1 MTKFYFNH
9 KLIEDT
15 HDNNSSGLT
24 SQFKE
29 LALIT
34 EEIRKEKLQLF
45 FCNYINNNQDVFYNK
60 LHRYHREREAISI
73 ITSYITN
80 ANNFYPITSSNFK
93 IDSKEDYLNMCV
105 EDNQNLVASLTNES
119 FLSEPEYIVNDF
131 CIKNLLGLS
140 PLKQYIIEELK
151 PPLSFKG
158 VKEVF
163 SYLKDVYQNKIEIL
177 NNAKKT
183 AKKCSLD
190 GDMLIKIYRALE
202 QAINVLL
209 PHNTN
214 NLNHLEL
221 DYKQATEEYGSFD
234 ISPES
239 QKTLNKY
246 GHLRTFNINGEPLI
260 FSNHIKIGNNF
271 RIHFYIKN
279 NKLYIGHCG
288 KHLPIASD

>member
-1 MTKFYFNH
+1 MTSFYFNH

-15 HDNNSSGLT
+15 HKNNSNDLI
-24 SQFKE
+24 SQFNE

-34 EEIRKEKLQLF
+34 SEIRKEKHQLL
-45 FCNYINNNQDVFYNK
+45 FCSHINNNQEIFNNK
-60 LHRYHREREAISI
+60 LYRSNCESISAII
-73 ITSYITN
+73 EVIKNTD
-80 ANNFYPITSSNFK
+80 FYPINSNNFK
-93 IDSKEDYLNMCV
+93 FDTKDDYLKMCV
-105 EDNQNLVASLTNES
+105 EDNQNLVASLSDES
-119 FLSEPEYIVNDF
+119 FLSKPDYTVNDF
-131 CIKNLLGLS
+131 SIKNFLGLNA
-140 PLKQYIIEELK
+140 LKQYISELK

-158 VKEVF
+158 IREVF
-163 SYLKDVYQNKIEIL
+163 SYLKDVYPNKIEIL
-177 NNAKKT
+177 NNAEKT

-246 GHLRTFNINGEPLI
+246 GHLRTFNINGELHI